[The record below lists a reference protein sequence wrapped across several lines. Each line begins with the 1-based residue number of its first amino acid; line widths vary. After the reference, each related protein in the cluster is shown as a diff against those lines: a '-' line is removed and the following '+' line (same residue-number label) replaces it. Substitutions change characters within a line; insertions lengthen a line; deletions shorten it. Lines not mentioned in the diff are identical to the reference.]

1 MEEKSGAVQRVKE
14 LEDKMLDV
22 EKENAELKR
31 RIELISSLRNSKPA
45 ASHHEP
51 RSNHQE
57 DAGEGSIKGTDE
69 HSSTCEQ
76 AEAAV
81 DSAWSQAQAF
91 GSDASSQSQRLQEL
105 LRHELLE
112 ETARSGI
119 DRSSQQSSMANDE
132 DFYNPMPMKNFNKNY
147 QPSLAF
153 GSSHLNA
160 NRVGSYDMPNYSRP
174 GIELISGRGN

>member
-1 MEEKSGAVQRVKE
+1 MVSKVEQLEGQVRVAVEEKSGAVQRVKE

-45 ASHHEP
+45 ASHH
-51 RSNHQE
+51 QE
-57 DAGEGSIKGTDE
+57 DAGEGSIKGTDDE

-112 ETARSGI
+112 ETARSGN
-119 DRSSQQSSMANDE
+119 DR
-132 DFYNPMPMKNFNKNY
+132 
-147 QPSLAF
+147 
-153 GSSHLNA
+153 
-160 NRVGSYDMPNYSRP
+160 
-174 GIELISGRGN
+174 